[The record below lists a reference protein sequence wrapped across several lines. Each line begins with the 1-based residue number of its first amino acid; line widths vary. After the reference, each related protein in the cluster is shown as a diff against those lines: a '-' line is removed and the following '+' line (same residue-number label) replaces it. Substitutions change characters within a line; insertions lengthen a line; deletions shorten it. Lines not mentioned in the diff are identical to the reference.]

1 MVNFINPI
9 DLSILLFIAVISVL
23 GIRNGFIIELK
34 KNINLLFSLL
44 LTHIIM
50 VYIMKLYSQSDMIN
64 FILYIVIFISLI
76 LLIGLIIDL
85 AIQHLPIISIEK
97 NINKLIG
104 LLLAALKSIILV
116 STILFFINLLPMQ
129 ENIKSNFFLKANEGS
144 VLFKI
149 CNKLQSFIIN

>member
-1 MVNFINPI
+1 MANFINPI
-9 DLSILLFIAVISVL
+9 DLSILLFITVISVL

-64 FILYIVIFISLI
+64 FILYVVIFISLI

-85 AIQHLPIISIEK
+85 AIQHLPIITIEK
-97 NINKLIG
+97 NISKLIG

>member
-9 DLSILLFIAVISVL
+9 DLSILLFITVISVL

>member
-1 MVNFINPI
+1 MANFINPI
-9 DLSILLFIAVISVL
+9 DLSILLFITVISVL

-76 LLIGLIIDL
+76 LLIGFIIDL
-85 AIQHLPIISIEK
+85 AIQHLPIIPIEK

>member
-85 AIQHLPIISIEK
+85 AIQHLPIITIEK

-149 CNKLQSFIIN
+149 SNNLQSFIIN

>member
-9 DLSILLFIAVISVL
+9 DLSILLFITVISVL

-64 FILYIVIFISLI
+64 FILYVVIFISLI

-85 AIQHLPIISIEK
+85 AIQHLPIITIEK

>member
-9 DLSILLFIAVISVL
+9 DLSILLFITVISVL

-85 AIQHLPIISIEK
+85 AIQHLPIIPIEK

>member
-9 DLSILLFIAVISVL
+9 DLSILFFIIVISVL
-23 GIRNGFIIELK
+23 GIRNGFIIEMK

-50 VYIMKLYSQSDMIN
+50 LYIIKLYSQSDMMN

-76 LLIGLIIDL
+76 LLIGFIIDL
-85 AIQHLPIISIEK
+85 AIQHSPIITIEK

-104 LLLAALKSIILV
+104 LLLAGLKSIVLV
-116 STILFFINLLPMQ
+116 SAILFFINLLPMQ
-129 ENIKSNFFLKANEGS
+129 ENIKSDFFLKANEGS

>member
-85 AIQHLPIISIEK
+85 AIQHLPIITIEK

>member
-64 FILYIVIFISLI
+64 FILYVVIFISLI

>member
-1 MVNFINPI
+1 
-9 DLSILLFIAVISVL
+9 
-23 GIRNGFIIELK
+23 
-34 KNINLLFSLL
+34 
-44 LTHIIM
+44 
-50 VYIMKLYSQSDMIN
+50 MKLYSQSDMIN

-76 LLIGLIIDL
+76 LLIGFIIDL
-85 AIQHLPIISIEK
+85 AIQHLPIIPIEK

>member
-1 MVNFINPI
+1 MANFINPI
-9 DLSILLFIAVISVL
+9 DLSILLFITVISVL

-64 FILYIVIFISLI
+64 FILYVVIFISLI

-85 AIQHLPIISIEK
+85 AIQHLPIITIEK

-149 CNKLQSFIIN
+149 SNNLQSFIIN